1 MGKRMAAIYED
12 FGIYGI
18 SPRGKIEQRVICPKC
33 SHTRKKENQNVT
45 CLCVNIEKG
54 TWLCQHCGWAG
65 GLYMRDNNKPF
76 IPKPVKTNAESP
88 TENAYQWFEKRMI
101 PKEIV
106 DRNKITIEKVF
117 MSQLEKEDTCI
128 CFNYFVGETLVNIKY
143 RSPRKLFQQVKGGQK
158 IFYKIND
165 LENET
170 DAIVTEGEM
179 DSLAFEVAGFK
190 NAVSVPDGGIN
201 PEVKNIHTKLDYLDN
216 CSEYFKDKHRI
227 YLATDM
233 DGPGIR
239 LREELARRLGKSR
252 CWIVRFPEGCKDANE
267 VLMKL
272 GKDKLKECIDQAELY
287 PIEGIHYANE
297 RRDELLDLYE
307 NGFPNGAK
315 TGYSEFDEHITFYG
329 SQLTIVTGIPSHGK
343 SNFMD
348 QIMLKLAENHNWSW
362 GIFSPENATIEIH
375 LLRLCE
381 IMVGKPFMKEYNG
394 RMSMEE
400 MIQARDFINDHVY
413 FILPDNEEYKLER
426 ILEAASGLVLKH
438 GIKGLIIDPWNTLEH
453 QIGNETETIYTG
465 KVLNQ
470 LKYFA
475 RLHDIHLIL
484 VAHPRKM
491 PKRKDNDHFE
501 VPTLYDISGS
511 ANWFNIADNG
521 LVVYRKFSS
530 DFTKSNPIV
539 YIQKVKHK
547 FIGKTGYA
555 KFDFDVTCQRYIE
568 RYGGDDEFMKTNK
581 ISEKDYP
588 ISWQQEWEKQK
599 EDDEDPF

>member
-1 MGKRMAAIYED
+1 MK
-12 FGIYGI
+12 
-18 SPRGKIEQRVICPKC
+18 
-33 SHTRKKENQNVT
+33 
-45 CLCVNIEKG
+45 
-54 TWLCQHCGWAG
+54 
-65 GLYMRDNNKPF
+65 DNNKPF

-88 TENAYQWFEKRMI
+88 TDNVYKWFESRMI
-101 PKEIV
+101 PKEV
-106 DRNKITIEKVF
+106 VERNKITVEKVF
-117 MSQLEKEDTCI
+117 LSQLEKEEKCV
-128 CFNYFVGETLVNIKY
+128 CFNYYVGETLVNIKY
-143 RSPRKLFQQVKGGQK
+143 RNPQKLFQQVKGGQK

-165 LENET
+165 LEGET

-179 DSLAFEVAGFK
+179 DALAFEVAGFK

-227 YLATDM
+227 YLATDS

-239 LREELARRLGKSR
+239 LREELARRLGKGR
-252 CWIVRFPEGCKDANE
+252 CWLIRFPEGCKDANE

-272 GKDKLKECIDQAELY
+272 GKDKLKECIEQAELY

-315 TGYSEFDEHITFYG
+315 TGYQTFDKHITFYG
-329 SQLTIVTGIPSHGK
+329 SQLTVVTGIPSHGK

-348 QIMLKLAENHNWSW
+348 QIMLKLSENHNWSW

-381 IMVGKPFMKEYNG
+381 ILVGKPFMKDYTG
-394 RMSMEE
+394 RMSKDE
-400 MIQARDFINDHVY
+400 MFNARDFINEHVY
-413 FILPDNEEYKLER
+413 FILPDNEDYKLER

-453 QIGNETETIYTG
+453 QIGNESETIYTG
-465 KVLNQ
+465 KILNQ

-475 RLHDIHLIL
+475 RIHDIHLIL

-491 PKRKDNDHFE
+491 PRKKDSTHFE

-521 LVVYRKFSS
+521 LVVYRQFSE
-530 DFTKSNPIV
+530 DFTKSHPVV

-547 FIGKTGYA
+547 FIGKTGHS
-555 KFDFDVTCQRYIE
+555 KFTFDVSCQRYLE
-568 RYGGDDEFMKTNK
+568 RDSDDDDFVSNKTNP
-581 ISEKDYP
+581 EKEYP
-588 ISWQQEWEKQK
+588 KTWQQEWEKQK
-599 EDDEDPF
+599 DDDEDPF